1 MKTGTIFLLVVF
13 ITLGM
18 EMVCSQRFF
27 RGESAE
33 GVLPEG
39 GEGSELSFTPGGGLS
54 QKQAVCQLQSGILA
68 LIRLIS
74 FDLLEQ
80 LPCIPILLITSG

>member
-18 EMVCSQRFF
+18 EMVWSQRAS

-39 GEGSELSFTPGGGLS
+39 GEGSEPSFRPGGGALTAEWS
-54 QKQAVCQLQSGILA
+54 TGIDQTH
-68 LIRLIS
+68 
-74 FDLLEQ
+74 FF
-80 LPCIPILLITSG
+80 